1 MRILRKKQVG
11 HQPQTRIEKRV
22 ATLSTPDLLS
32 WMEQSMYTIGK
43 LVTTWQ
49 KSPNEAL
56 IDEVVM
62 GTEVFHAIAK
72 ELKQR
77 TKSML

>member
-1 MRILRKKQVG
+1 MILRKKQVG

-43 LVTTWQ
+43 LVATWQ

-56 IDEVVM
+56 IDEVIL
-62 GTEVFHAIAK
+62 GTEVFNAIAK